1 MAAGLLLV
9 LSGPSGVGKT
19 TIAHEMLRRFGG
31 HFSVSATTRAPTND
45 EKNGVD
51 YSFVT
56 PEVFQQMIDQKLFIE
71 FAQVFGRS
79 WYGTPRQPV
88 DAALARGEL
97 AVLDIDVQGAE
108 LVRDKYPD
116 MLGIFILPP
125 SEESL
130 LARLRLRGRE
140 DEASIQRRF
149 CESTI
154 EMQRA
159 RENGIYNAFV
169 INDDLAAA
177 IEEVACLVGAK
188 LKAHLGERANL

>member
-31 HFSVSATTRAPTND
+31 HFSVSATTRAPTNE
-45 EKNGVD
+45 EKNNVD

-130 LARLRLRGRE
+130 LTRLRQRGRE
-140 DEASIQRRF
+140 DESAIQRRF
-149 CESTI
+149 RESTV

-159 RENGIYNAFV
+159 RDNGIYNAFV
-169 INDDLAAA
+169 INDDLRAA
-177 IEEVACLVGAK
+177 IEEVALLVSEK
-188 LKAHLGERANL
+188 LKTHITQRAH

>member
-1 MAAGLLLV
+1 MTAGLLLV

-56 PEVFQQMIDQKLFIE
+56 PEVFQKMIDQKLFIE

-88 DAALARGEL
+88 DAALARAEL

-108 LVRDKYPD
+108 LVREKYPD

-130 LARLRLRGRE
+130 LTRLRQRGRE
-140 DEASIQRRF
+140 DESAIQRRF
-149 CESTI
+149 RESTV

-169 INDDLAAA
+169 INDDLSAA

-188 LKAHLGERANL
+188 LKSSVAERSQ

>member
-31 HFSVSATTRAPTND
+31 HFSVSATTRAPTNE
-45 EKNGVD
+45 EKNNVD

-130 LARLRLRGRE
+130 LTRLRQRGRE
-140 DEASIQRRF
+140 DESAIQRRF
-149 CESTI
+149 RESTV

-159 RENGIYNAFV
+159 RDNGIYNAFV
-169 INDDLAAA
+169 INDDLTAA
-177 IEEVACLVGAK
+177 IEEVALLVSEK
-188 LKAHLGERANL
+188 LKTHITQRAH

>member
-1 MAAGLLLV
+1 MTAGLLLV

-79 WYGTPRQPV
+79 WYGTPRH
-88 DAALARGEL
+88 
-97 AVLDIDVQGAE
+97 
-108 LVRDKYPD
+108 

-130 LARLRLRGRE
+130 LTRLRQRGRE
-140 DEASIQRRF
+140 DESAIQRRF
-149 CESTI
+149 RESTV

-169 INDDLAAA
+169 INDDLSAA

-188 LKAHLGERANL
+188 LKSSVAERSQ

>member
-31 HFSVSATTRAPTND
+31 HFSVSATTRAPTNE
-45 EKNGVD
+45 EKNDVD
-51 YSFVT
+51 YSFIT
-56 PEVFQQMIDQKLFIE
+56 PEFFQQMIDQKLFIE

-88 DAALARGEL
+88 DGALARGEL
-97 AVLDIDVQGAE
+97 VVLDIDVQGAE
-108 LVRDKYPD
+108 LVREKYPE

-125 SEESL
+125 SDESL
-130 LARLRLRGRE
+130 LTRLRQRGRE
-140 DEASIQRRF
+140 DESAIQRRF
-149 CESTI
+149 RESTV

-159 RENGIYNAFV
+159 RENGVYNAFV
-169 INDDLAAA
+169 INDDLSAA
-177 IEEVACLVGAK
+177 IEEVALLVAARVRNPLQTPLSK
-188 LKAHLGERANL
+188 

>member
-1 MAAGLLLV
+1 MTAGLLLV

-88 DAALARGEL
+88 DAALARAEL

-108 LVRDKYPD
+108 LVREKYPD

-130 LARLRLRGRE
+130 LTRLRQRGRE
-140 DEASIQRRF
+140 DESAIQRRF
-149 CESTI
+149 RESTV

-169 INDDLAAA
+169 INDDLSAA

-188 LKAHLGERANL
+188 LKSSVAERSQ

>member
-31 HFSVSATTRAPTND
+31 HFSVSATTRAPTNE
-45 EKNGVD
+45 EKNNVD
-51 YSFVT
+51 YSFVS
-56 PEVFQQMIDQKLFIE
+56 PEFFQQMIDQKLFIE

-130 LARLRLRGRE
+130 LTRLRQRGRE
-140 DEASIQRRF
+140 DESAIQRRF
-149 CESTI
+149 RESTV

-159 RENGIYNAFV
+159 RDNGIYNAFV

-177 IEEVACLVGAK
+177 IEEVALLVSEK
-188 LKAHLGERANL
+188 LKTHITQRAH

>member
-1 MAAGLLLV
+1 MTAGLLLV

-56 PEVFQQMIDQKLFIE
+56 SEVFQQMIDQKLFIE

-88 DAALARGEL
+88 DAALARAEL

-108 LVRDKYPD
+108 LVREKYPD

-130 LARLRLRGRE
+130 LTRLRQRGRE
-140 DEASIQRRF
+140 DESAIQRRF
-149 CESTI
+149 RESTV

-169 INDDLAAA
+169 INDDLSAA

-188 LKAHLGERANL
+188 LKSSVAERSQ

>member
-1 MAAGLLLV
+1 MTAGLLLV

-56 PEVFQQMIDQKLFIE
+56 PEVFQKMIDQKLFIE

-88 DAALARGEL
+88 DAALARAEL

-108 LVRDKYPD
+108 LVREKYPD

-130 LARLRLRGRE
+130 LTRLRQRGRE
-140 DEASIQRRF
+140 DESAIQRRF
-149 CESTI
+149 RESTV

-169 INDDLAAA
+169 INDDLSAA

-188 LKAHLGERANL
+188 LKTSVAERSQ

>member
-31 HFSVSATTRAPTND
+31 HFSVSATTRAPTNE
-45 EKNGVD
+45 EKNNVD
-51 YSFVT
+51 YSFVS

-130 LARLRLRGRE
+130 LTRLRQRGRE
-140 DEASIQRRF
+140 DESAIQRRF
-149 CESTI
+149 RESTV

-159 RENGIYNAFV
+159 RDNGIYNAFV
-169 INDDLAAA
+169 INDDLTAA
-177 IEEVACLVGAK
+177 IEEVALLVSEK
-188 LKAHLGERANL
+188 LKTHITHRAH

>member
-31 HFSVSATTRAPTND
+31 YFSVSATTRAPTNE

-51 YSFVT
+51 YSFVS
-56 PEVFQQMIDQKLFIE
+56 PEVFQQMINQKLFIE

-79 WYGTPRQPV
+79 WYGTPHQPV

-130 LARLRLRGRE
+130 LTRLRQRGRE
-140 DEASIQRRF
+140 DESAIQRRF
-149 CESTI
+149 RESTV

-159 RENGIYNAFV
+159 RDNGIYNAFV
-169 INDDLAAA
+169 INDDLSAA
-177 IEEVACLVGAK
+177 IEEVSCLVAEK
-188 LKAHLGERANL
+188 LKSRVAQRAG

>member
-31 HFSVSATTRAPTND
+31 HFSVSATTRAPTNE
-45 EKNGVD
+45 EKNNVD

-88 DAALARGEL
+88 DTALARGEL

-130 LARLRLRGRE
+130 LARLRQRGRE
-140 DEASIQRRF
+140 DESAIQRRF
-149 CESTI
+149 RESTV

-159 RENGIYNAFV
+159 RDNGIYNAFV

-177 IEEVACLVGAK
+177 IEEVALLVSEK
-188 LKAHLGERANL
+188 LKTHIAQRSH

>member
-31 HFSVSATTRAPTND
+31 HFSVSATTRAPTNE
-45 EKNGVD
+45 EKNNVD

-97 AVLDIDVQGAE
+97 AVRDIDVQGAE

-130 LARLRLRGRE
+130 LTRLRQRGRE
-140 DEASIQRRF
+140 DESAIQRRF
-149 CESTI
+149 RESTV

-159 RENGIYNAFV
+159 RDNGIYNAFV
-169 INDDLAAA
+169 INDDLTAA
-177 IEEVACLVGAK
+177 IEEVALLVSEK
-188 LKAHLGERANL
+188 LKTHITQRAH

>member
-31 HFSVSATTRAPTND
+31 HFSVSATTRAPTNE
-45 EKNGVD
+45 EKNNVD
-51 YSFVT
+51 YSFVS

-130 LARLRLRGRE
+130 LTRLRQRGRE
-140 DEASIQRRF
+140 DESAIQRRF
-149 CESTI
+149 RESTV

-159 RENGIYNAFV
+159 RDNGIYNAFV
-169 INDDLAAA
+169 INDDLTAA
-177 IEEVACLVGAK
+177 IEEVALLVSEK
-188 LKAHLGERANL
+188 LKTHITQRAH

>member
-31 HFSVSATTRAPTND
+31 HFSVSATTRAPTNE
-45 EKNGVD
+45 EKNNVD

-116 MLGIFILPP
+116 MLGLFILPP
-125 SEESL
+125 SEDSL
-130 LARLRLRGRE
+130 LARLRQRGRE
-140 DEASIQRRF
+140 DESAIQRRF
-149 CESTI
+149 RESTV

-159 RENGIYNAFV
+159 RDNGIYNAFD

-177 IEEVACLVGAK
+177 IEEVALLVSEK
-188 LKAHLGERANL
+188 LKTHIAQRSH

>member
-88 DAALARGEL
+88 DAALARAEL

-108 LVRDKYPD
+108 LVREKYPD

-130 LARLRLRGRE
+130 LTRLRQRGRE
-140 DEASIQRRF
+140 DESAIQRRF
-149 CESTI
+149 RESTV

-169 INDDLAAA
+169 INDDLSAA

-188 LKAHLGERANL
+188 LKSSVAERSQ

>member
-88 DAALARGEL
+88 DAALARAEL

-108 LVRDKYPD
+108 LVREKYPD

-130 LARLRLRGRE
+130 LTRLRQRGRE
-140 DEASIQRRF
+140 DESAIQRRF
-149 CESTI
+149 RESTV

-169 INDDLAAA
+169 INDDLSAA

-188 LKAHLGERANL
+188 LKSSVAERSK

>member
-19 TIAHEMLRRFGG
+19 TIAHELLRRFGG
-31 HFSVSATTRAPTND
+31 HFSVSATTRSPAND
-45 EKNGVD
+45 EKDGVD

-56 PEVFQQMIDQKLFIE
+56 PETFQRMIDQKLFIE

-79 WYGTPRQPV
+79 WYGTPKQPV
-88 DAALARGEL
+88 DQALARGEL
-97 AVLDIDVQGAE
+97 VVLDIDVQGAE
-108 LVRDKYPD
+108 MVHSLYPD

-125 SEESL
+125 TEDSL
-130 LARLRLRGRE
+130 LVRLRQRGRE
-140 DEASIQRRF
+140 DESAIQRRF
-149 CESTI
+149 RESTK

-159 RENGIYNAFV
+159 RDNGIYNAFV

-177 IEEVACLVGAK
+177 TEEVAGLVAARLMVPASGR
-188 LKAHLGERANL
+188 KA

>member
-31 HFSVSATTRAPTND
+31 HFSVSATTRAPTNE
-45 EKNGVD
+45 EKNNVD

-130 LARLRLRGRE
+130 LTRLRQRGRE
-140 DEASIQRRF
+140 DESAIQRRF
-149 CESTI
+149 RESTV
-154 EMQRA
+154 EMLRA
-159 RENGIYNAFV
+159 RDNGIYNAFV

-177 IEEVACLVGAK
+177 IEEVALLVSEK
-188 LKAHLGERANL
+188 LKTHIAQRSH